1 MNKDDRT
8 QFAALLAAR
17 KEKLIEEIRRVL
29 ARSGS
34 ERYADL
40 VSGVPDTAD
49 AAIADLLADVT
60 HAEVARDVN
69 ELRDV
74 AAAEARL
81 AAGTY
86 GVCIDCGTRI
96 RKERLKAYP
105 TAKRCLEDQQR
116 REKLRAGPAH
126 PRA

>member
-1 MNKDDRT
+1 MEKNELAYFAKILADRK
-8 QFAALLAAR
+8 QRLL
-17 KEKLIEEIRRVL
+17 EEIRRVL
-29 ARSGS
+29 ARSDN

-49 AAIADLLADVT
+49 AAIADLLADVA

-74 AAAEARL
+74 AAAEARI

-86 GVCIDCGTRI
+86 GACIDCGTRI
-96 RKERLKAYP
+96 GKERLKAYP